1 MPIQLIDELIGRC
14 ADKVGLTE
22 GQSRLGLSAALA
34 LIQKHADPDKVQA
47 LMTAIPGS
55 AELAQEGTAIT
66 ESNKP
71 RGLIGGLMGKTG
83 GAGGAAMADAMA
95 LNQRLSKEGVMLSD
109 MQAVLPLAMDFVHEK
124 TGTDLLREVLGSIPG
139 LGPLMTTG

>member
-1 MPIQLIDELIGRC
+1 MIDELVTLC

-22 GQSRLGLSAALA
+22 AQSRLGLSAALS
-34 LIQKHADPDKVQA
+34 LIQKHADPAKVTA
-47 LMTAIPGS
+47 LMSAVPGS
-55 AELAQEGTAIT
+55 EALAQEGSAIT
-66 ESNKP
+66 ENKP

-95 LNQRLSKEGVMLSD
+95 LNQRLSREGIMLSD
-109 MQAVLPLAMDFVHEK
+109 MQAILPIAMEWVKSK

>member
-1 MPIQLIDELIGRC
+1 MIEELITRC
-14 ADKVGLTE
+14 ADRTGLTE

-34 LIQKHADPDKVQA
+34 LIEKHAEPDKVSA

-66 ESNKP
+66 DNKP
-71 RGLIGGLMGKTG
+71 RGLIGGLMSKTG

-95 LNQRLSKEGVMLSD
+95 LNQRLSKEGIMLSD
-109 MQAVLPLAMDFVHEK
+109 MQAILPIAMEFVREK
-124 TGTDLLREVLGSIPG
+124 TGQDMLRDVLGSIPG